1 MVFCSIYFYKT
12 MRENMIIWE
21 KSVKRNQG
29 LYASF
34 LKKIK
39 ADPKIPDF
47 MKLFSKRSNKNIFNK
62 KSSVFK

>member
-39 ADPKIPDF
+39 LSKTSFTFKI
-47 MKLFSKRSNKNIFNK
+47 
-62 KSSVFK
+62 V